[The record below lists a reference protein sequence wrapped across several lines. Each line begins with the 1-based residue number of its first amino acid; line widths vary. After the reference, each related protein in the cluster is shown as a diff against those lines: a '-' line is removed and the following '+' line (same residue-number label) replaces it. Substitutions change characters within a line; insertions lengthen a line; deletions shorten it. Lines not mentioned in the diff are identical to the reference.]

1 MRKIMARLSVAISD
15 KLLERCKIALKQQ
28 GKTGEVARRLQA
40 IISAKHH
47 NVSKVALI
55 FGVTRATMMK
65 WIKDFDKESISGLTV
80 KKGRGRKKIFN
91 KHHEEKVLKIIQKNP
106 NITAKQMQK
115 IIEKDLAILAG
126 IATIYR
132 LMRQLGFSYIT
143 PRKSHYKQNQ
153 KQAEEF
159 KKKSSR

>member
-65 WIKDFDKESISGLTV
+65 WIKDFDKEKDNYSEKKYLINTTKKRFLKLYKRIQISQQNKC
-80 KKGRGRKKIFN
+80 KK
-91 KHHEEKVLKIIQKNP
+91 
-106 NITAKQMQK
+106 
-115 IIEKDLAILAG
+115 
-126 IATIYR
+126 
-132 LMRQLGFSYIT
+132 
-143 PRKSHYKQNQ
+143 
-153 KQAEEF
+153 
-159 KKKSSR
+159 

>member
-1 MRKIMARLSVAISD
+1 MARLSVAISD

-115 IIEKDLAILAG
+115 IIEKD
-126 IATIYR
+126 
-132 LMRQLGFSYIT
+132 
-143 PRKSHYKQNQ
+143 
-153 KQAEEF
+153 
-159 KKKSSR
+159 

>member
-1 MRKIMARLSVAISD
+1 
-15 KLLERCKIALKQQ
+15 
-28 GKTGEVARRLQA
+28 
-40 IISAKHH
+40 
-47 NVSKVALI
+47 
-55 FGVTRATMMK
+55 
-65 WIKDFDKESISGLTV
+65 
-80 KKGRGRKKIFN
+80 
-91 KHHEEKVLKIIQKNP
+91 
-106 NITAKQMQK
+106 MQK